1 MVLDPE
7 QYQDDTA
14 AYTCRR
20 CQRKLLSLDVDGEH
34 EECGAELDVTR
45 QREAIKRLH
54 RDTAALLRRV
64 GCHEEAAY
72 HELLAGGR

>member
-1 MVLDPE
+1 MFDPN
-7 QYQDDTA
+7 QYTDDTA

-20 CQRKLLSLDVDGEH
+20 CQRRVLSLEFDGEH
-34 EECGAELDVTR
+34 EESGAELDATR

-54 RDTAALLRRV
+54 RDRAALLRRV